1 MIQRKEK
8 ATVIH
13 LEPQSIS
20 QINFQDYHFDSDE
33 SLSDSLFE
41 SSSTSG
47 VSSTSFA
54 STSSAFPS
62 TYLGTQSTSTAPDAK
77 NDNKKKIL
85 SKKSSISKRRLN
97 NQKKKLVAPNQ

>member
-1 MIQRKEK
+1 MEVKIIQRKEN

-13 LEPQSIS
+13 SEPQSIS

-47 VSSTSFA
+47 VSSTLAVTSFA

-62 TYLGTQSTSTAPDAK
+62 TYLGT
-77 NDNKKKIL
+77 
-85 SKKSSISKRRLN
+85 
-97 NQKKKLVAPNQ
+97 